1 MVQDKPYFM
10 NDQSWYYLDKKE
22 MKYKLTKDATEKAV
36 KSYNEFYNNLKN
48 KIEK

>member
-10 NDQSWYYLDKKE
+10 NNQLWYFWDKKE
-22 MKYKLTKDATEKAV
+22 MKYKLTKGATENAI